1 MSIPRDMNRPRIAAQ
16 TAMPV
21 AALVVLLSMFAARSA
36 GAADPAWQAAG
47 WTQRAV
53 VAVTQPDGPRDVA
66 AVNILHAGHAAAEG
80 KDYRI
85 FDSAGQAV
93 PYEVTYHH
101 PARDS
106 WISFRAPPGQKEFVI
121 YYGKSD
127 AEIDPQR
134 AMPAPLGKGP
144 PHAGAAAGG
153 WIPRSGL
160 LLTTMR
166 RDRETDNPKG
176 VPQMLELVARS
187 PGLDGAAY
195 RSAIS
200 DSFNPFGDSDYYIS
214 VYRGWIEI
222 PTAGNYGFCT
232 ASNEASFSFLDG
244 KDLVHWPGRHTEQRG
259 KHGEYNASRELAAG
273 PHYVEYLQEEVL
285 LYQLAFLG
293 YRTPGSAAFDGIP
306 EAMFPLPRAAAVA
319 RYEQADGKR
328 AVAPRPELV
337 DNVWPKELS
346 GGQFTRY
353 RFTADAGSAATDWQG
368 WTLDWDFGDGIAAS
382 GPSVEHVFLRN
393 GDYPVKLTAS
403 SGDTRVEAVWPL
415 VVFPIEHLG
424 GPYREGRS
432 EDYVPI
438 VEHYDAGRLHGAL
451 LGELVRFLAASGQ
464 QAAAE
469 KLAETILARTDL
481 EATARAEAHLMLAGD
496 AGLAATVWDAPPPPD
511 RVAKIVEH
519 LQTAIPL
526 LTDPTAKVRA
536 IARLVRVRGVEQH
549 DVAAAATLYS
559 DGLKLAQ
566 PTKQG
571 DRAKPAALRDLHLAM
586 GDALLVA
593 NAPGKAAAAYREAE
607 QLVEAPIPPAVRAA
621 KIGAYPENLAQ
632 QVSAKNLDD
641 AWTVVREWIDLFPAD
656 QARGAS
662 LFWLGKLEQLRGKP
676 QASLRPLQ
684 LAVALGEGSD
694 VEAEARW
701 LLAETYR
708 QLGAADKQKQTL
720 EALVAAGLTGPYR
733 DKALA
738 ALGKK

>member
-1 MSIPRDMNRPRIAAQ
+1 MNMLRYVIRRPIAA
-16 TAMPV
+16 
-21 AALVVLLSMFAARSA
+21 LLVLLAVAVARPA
-36 GAADPAWQAAG
+36 TAADPAWHAAG

-53 VAVTQPDGPRDVA
+53 VSVTQPEGQHDVA
-66 AVNILHAGHAAAEG
+66 AVNVLHAGRAAAEG

-85 FDSAGQAV
+85 FDSAGQPV
-93 PYEVTYHH
+93 PYEVTFHH

-106 WISFRAPPGQKEFVI
+106 WISFRTPPGQKEFAI

-127 AEIDPQR
+127 APIDPQR
-134 AMPAPLGKGP
+134 AMPEPLGKGP
-144 PHAGAAAGG
+144 PHAGPAAGG

-166 RDRETDNPKG
+166 RDRQADNPKS
-176 VPQMLELVARS
+176 VPQMLALVAGS
-187 PGLDGAAY
+187 PGLEGAAY
-195 RSAIS
+195 RTAIA
-200 DSFNPFGDSDYYIS
+200 DSFNPFGDSDYSIS

-222 PTAGNYGFCT
+222 PAAGNYGFCT

-259 KHGEYNASRELAAG
+259 KHGEYNASRELSAG

-293 YRTPGSAAFDGIP
+293 YRPPGSAGFEGIP
-306 EAMFPLPRAAAVA
+306 EAMFPLPRTVEVT

-328 AVAPRPELV
+328 GVTLRPELV
-337 DNVWPKELS
+337 DNVWPKDQS
-346 GGQFTRY
+346 AGQFTRY
-353 RFTADAGSAATDWQG
+353 RFSAAAGTAATDWQG
-368 WTLDWDFGDGIAAS
+368 WTLDWDFGDGITAS

-403 SGDTRVEAVWPL
+403 SGDTRVDTVWPL

-424 GPYREGRS
+424 GPFREGRI
-432 EDYVPI
+432 EDYAPI
-438 VEHYDAGRLHGAL
+438 VQGYDAARLQGGL

-464 QAAAE
+464 QAGAE
-469 KLAETILARTDL
+469 KLAETILSRSDL
-481 EATARAEAHLMLAGD
+481 DPAARAEAHLMLAGD
-496 AGLAATVWDAPPPPD
+496 AGMAETVWTEPLPAD
-511 RVAKIVEH
+511 RVTNVVEH

-526 LTDPTAKVRA
+526 LADPTAKVRA
-536 IARLVRVRGVEQH
+536 MARLVRVRGVEQH
-549 DVAAAATLYS
+549 DVAAASTLYKE
-559 DGLKLAQ
+559 GLEFAQ

-571 DRAKPAALRDLHLAM
+571 DRPKPATLRDLHLAM
-586 GDALLVA
+586 GDALIVA
-593 NAPGKAAAAYREAE
+593 KSPGKAATVYREAE
-607 QLVEAPIPPAVRAA
+607 QLAETPVPVAVRAA

-632 QVSAKNLDD
+632 QVAAKNLDD
-641 AWTVVREWIDLFPAD
+641 AWTVVREWIDEFPAD
-656 QARGAS
+656 QTRGTS
-662 LFWLGKLEQLRGKP
+662 LFWLGKLELLRGKP
-676 QASLRPLQ
+676 LAALRPLT

-708 QLGAADKQKQTL
+708 QLGDNEKQKQTL
-720 EALVAAGLTGPYR
+720 EALVAAGLAGPYR
-733 DKALA
+733 DQALA